1 MQKMVED
8 EYREYG
14 YRGLEELK
22 QAQEKIAK
30 LEKEIEHLKALSHF
44 AETNKNE

>member
-1 MQKMVED
+1 MEKG
-8 EYREYG
+8 YTEYG

-22 QAQEKIAK
+22 IAQERIKE

>member
-22 QAQEKIAK
+22 QAQEKIAE
-30 LEKEIEHLKALSHF
+30 LEKEIKHLKALSHF
-44 AETNKNE
+44 AETNKND

>member
-8 EYREYG
+8 EYQEYG

-22 QAQEKIAK
+22 QAQEKIAE
-30 LEKEIEHLKALSHF
+30 LEKEIKHLKALAHF